1 MTIEITED
9 NFETE
14 VTNSPMPVL
23 LDFWSTGCGLCRMI
37 SPVIDQIAVE
47 MKGIAKVGKV
57 NVGNSMNLAMAHKVS
72 RLPTLIFFKN
82 GHEVDRILQGTSK
95 DNIIARLKA
104 CV

>member
-14 VTNSPMPVL
+14 VTNSPIPVL
-23 LDFWSTGCGLCRMI
+23 LDFWSTDCSPCRMI

-47 MKGIAKVGKV
+47 LKGVAKVGKV
-57 NVGNSMNLAMAHKVS
+57 NVVNSMNLAVAHKVS

-82 GHEVDRILQGTSK
+82 GQEVDRILQGASK
-95 DNIIARLKA
+95 DNIIVRLKA
-104 CV
+104 SM